1 MICGA
6 KITIIFEYSVY
17 QTTKDRCLSFKN
29 HLALIK
35 TESFRSND
43 HLFGNKISKNT
54 LYFPFFRI
62 LLYLCTHKKTKNHIE
77 QWKKQNRFLTVPSHS
92 TWMAP

>member
-1 MICGA
+1 MIVADFRVTLICGA
-6 KITIIFEYSVY
+6 KIQKDSEYSVK
-17 QTTKDRCLSFKN
+17 QTIKDGCLSFKN

-35 TESFRSND
+35 TESFRLND

-62 LLYLCTHKKTKNHIE
+62 LLYLCTHKKQRIT
-77 QWKKQNRFLTVPSHS
+77 
-92 TWMAP
+92 

>member
-6 KITIIFEYSVY
+6 KITIIFEYSVN
-17 QTTKDRCLSFKN
+17 QTIKDGYLSLKK
-29 HLALIK
+29 HLALIE

-62 LLYLCTHKKTKNHIE
+62 LLYLCTHKKQRIT
-77 QWKKQNRFLTVPSHS
+77 
-92 TWMAP
+92 

>member
-35 TESFRSND
+35 QSHFVQMTTF
-43 HLFGNKISKNT
+43 LGNKISKNT
-54 LYFPFFRI
+54 LYVPFFKI
-62 LLYLCTHKKTKNHIE
+62 LLYLCTHKKQRIT
-77 QWKKQNRFLTVPSHS
+77 
-92 TWMAP
+92 